1 VKHLRLCRLRFVAL
15 LLVGCLPLLP
25 CGCEDDSDD
34 SGPTDTTGLDLTGE
48 VHPNFPDGLHPDAEG
63 HQKIASSFAGRLSP
77 VGNAADTVVLC
88 VGDSITEGGYP
99 GPLAGMTG
107 MQVIDE
113 GLSGERSGRGLD
125 RLPGLLGTHNPD
137 YVCILYGANDIIDS
151 SPVGGI
157 VNNLV
162 AMVNAVK
169 NAGAVPVVG
178 TLTPMSGS
186 YGWHQP
192 DIDDLNGQ
200 IRGTV
205 AGAGARIADLAGRF

>member
-1 VKHLRLCRLRFVAL
+1 MAL
-15 LLVGCLPLLP
+15 MAVLLVLS
-25 CGCEDDSDD
+25 CGCENDSDEPRAID
-34 SGPTDTTGLDLTGE
+34 VSGLDAAGD
-48 VHPNFPDGLHPDAEG
+48 VHPNFPDGLHPDAAATAT
-63 HQKIASSFAGRLSP
+63 IASTFAGRLAP

-88 VGDSITEGGYP
+88 VGDSITAGGYP

-125 RLPGLLGTHNPD
+125 RLPDLLAAHNPD

-162 AMVNAVK
+162 AMVNAVR
-169 NAGAVPVVG
+169 NAGAIPVVG
-178 TLTPMSGS
+178 TLTPMSGT
-186 YGWHQP
+186 YGWHQS

-205 AGAGARIADLAGRF
+205 AGAGASIADLAGRF